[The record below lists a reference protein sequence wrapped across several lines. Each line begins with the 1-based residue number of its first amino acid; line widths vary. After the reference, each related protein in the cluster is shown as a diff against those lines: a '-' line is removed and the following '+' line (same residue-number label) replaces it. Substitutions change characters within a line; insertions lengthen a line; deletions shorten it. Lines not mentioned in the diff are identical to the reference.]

1 MNVTSPFNY
10 TALGGGFQ
18 FKNCSSA
25 ASILQYLRAEPKDL
39 DNLALNTSTG
49 TETEIYGYIVESLG
63 KYLQDTSQQPPS
75 LSEKFWSWAKDKAA
89 GDVTSKV
96 KSYIKHEYAM
106 NSSSLCK
113 TDLCRTFGW
122 SGNPDLAGVGV
133 RREIEVQVVAWHQ
146 LTRSNV
152 GYIHC
157 TGDSGY
163 DLPPLDFSFP
173 PRTQT
178 K

>member
-10 TALGGGFQ
+10 TALGGWDFQ

-25 ASILQYLRAEPKDL
+25 ALILQYLRAEPTDL
-39 DNLALNTSTG
+39 DSLALNTLTG
-49 TETEIYGYIVESLG
+49 KETEVYGYIVESLG

-75 LSEKFWSWAKDKAA
+75 LSEKFWSWAEDKAA
-89 GDVTSKV
+89 GDVMFEV
-96 KSYIKHEYAM
+96 GNYM
-106 NSSSLCK
+106 NSSSLCSD
-113 TDLCRTFGW
+113 DLCRIFGW
-122 SGNPDLAGVGV
+122 SGNPDLAGAGV

-146 LTRSNV
+146 LTRSDV
-152 GYIHC
+152 GYIHY

-163 DLPPLDFSFP
+163 DLPPLDFNFP